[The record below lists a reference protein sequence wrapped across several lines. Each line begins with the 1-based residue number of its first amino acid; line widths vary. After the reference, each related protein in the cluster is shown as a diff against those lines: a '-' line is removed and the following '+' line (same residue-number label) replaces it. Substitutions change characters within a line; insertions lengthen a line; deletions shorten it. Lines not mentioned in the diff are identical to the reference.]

1 MGHHE
6 VALSRL
12 PSVVSPGLFIIAP
25 GTLGRF
31 REGLSQISVPVLLV
45 PFPFSLPVAG
55 PFAGDLPAIGG
66 VIANSGK
73 ATDGPGL
80 QHDGQT

>member
-6 VALSRL
+6 VALARL
-12 PSVVSPGLFIIAP
+12 PIVVSPGSFIIAP
-25 GTLGRF
+25 GTLSGF
-31 REGLSQISVPVLLV
+31 REGPGQVSVPVLLV
-45 PFPFSLPVAG
+45 PFSFSLSVAG

-66 VIANSGK
+66 IIAYTGK
-73 ATDGPGL
+73 AADGPGL

>member
-25 GTLGRF
+25 GTLGSF
-31 REGLSQISVPVLLV
+31 REGPSQISVPVLLV

-55 PFAGDLPAIGG
+55 PFAGHLSAIGSI
-66 VIANSGK
+66 IAHPGK
-73 ATDGPGL
+73 TADGPGL